1 MLVGEQPGDQEDRAG
16 EPFVG
21 PAGKLLDEA
30 LDAAGIDRGELY
42 LTNAVKH
49 FRHEQRGR
57 KRIHPKPD
65 LRHLIA
71 CHPWLESE
79 ITIVDPAVVICAGA
93 SAGRAVLGR
102 PVRVAAER
110 GVPLDEIPERL
121 ALVTTHPSALLRL
134 CGRPGYAQAFA
145 ELVHDLQ
152 VADQHA

>member
-1 MLVGEQPGDQEDRAG
+1 MNASFRQIARRGGQL
-16 EPFVG
+16 FVG
-21 PAGKLLDEA
+21 HTYRFQA
-30 LDAAGIDRGELY
+30 LCLQE
-42 LTNAVKH
+42 
-49 FRHEQRGR
+49 
-57 KRIHPKPD
+57 RIHRKPD

-79 ITIVDPAVVICAGA
+79 ITIVDPAVAICAGA